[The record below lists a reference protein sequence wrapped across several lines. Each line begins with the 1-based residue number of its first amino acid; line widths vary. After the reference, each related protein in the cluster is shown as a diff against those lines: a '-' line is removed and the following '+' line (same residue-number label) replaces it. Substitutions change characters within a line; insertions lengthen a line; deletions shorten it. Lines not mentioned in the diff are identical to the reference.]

1 MHALRRAG
9 RRASTLPKPS
19 SGIHRVPPST
29 NPIAA
34 SQSVQTTCIRP
45 YSSETTDSTS
55 DRGTPIRKLG
65 TVGKIEEYYQLHK
78 SKGMTANEVARDEIL
93 NEINREKVNPEGGL
107 PPLRFTDIKTGM
119 KYHAGRSLVTGEE
132 AKALYGEFQA
142 HTAIVKPGP
151 TDLPGNPTQVH
162 ILYRNPTSP
171 PERILESIRRLCF
184 NPSYIVTKEFGPH
197 AVKSTDLIN
206 VELGYCS
213 HYLPHELK
221 PMVLVHKNWK
231 ISKGGRSLEKI
242 FRFDNRTSAR
252 DFANGLQRLIKIKVT
267 KTQLVE
273 HHPSFGIYGRRV
285 LVRWGTEQP
294 HEAISSWDIACAK
307 QTDRWA
313 GACNVKDLL
322 PEILEWTF
330 ETKFVD
336 RTEQT
341 QLQAPQSDPET
352 NASDNLMDII
362 EGLMATTK
370 SLMQAAEEPSTVQAT
385 LSMASEALSKTIEKI
400 SKERV
405 ENKEMEAAREEEVLR
420 WLNSEE
426 GASKQEP
433 PKETVDVPQEVIG
446 DLAPEAGVEGPGAVD
461 AEATHADA
469 VDAVVDVETE
479 YLPSET
485 TESQTTEADAVE
497 AETET
502 VQAEVAE
509 AVKTEVTDAPEAVQ
523 TEVVETTQ
531 AEVTE
536 AAHPETAEAVQTEA
550 PTTEAEGESQSRDT
564 AADGQPP
571 NDEKTSQ

>member
-1 MHALRRAG
+1 MHALRCAG
-9 RRASTLPKPS
+9 RHASTIPKPS
-19 SGIHRVPPST
+19 SGIRRIPPSINLIT
-29 NPIAA
+29 AN
-34 SQSVQTTCIRP
+34 QSAPTTCRRP
-45 YSSETTDSTS
+45 YSSKTNEASS
-55 DRGTPIRKLG
+55 ERGTPIRELG

-78 SKGMTANEVARDEIL
+78 VKGMTANEAARDEAIS
-93 NEINREKVNPEGGL
+93 EINRDKVKPEGGL
-107 PPLRFTDIKTGM
+107 PSLRFTDIKTGT

-132 AKALYGEFQA
+132 AKELYNEFKA
-142 HTAIVKPGP
+142 HSAIVKPGP
-151 TDLPGNPTQVH
+151 TDLPGKPTQVH
-162 ILYRNPTSP
+162 ILYREPTSP

-197 AVKSTDLIN
+197 AIKSTDLIN

-221 PMVLVHKNWK
+221 PMVLVHKNWT

-267 KTQLVE
+267 KTMLVE
-273 HHPSFGIYGRRV
+273 HHPAFGIYGRRV
-285 LVRWGTEQP
+285 FVRWGTEQP

-322 PEILEWTF
+322 PEILDWTF

-336 RTEQT
+336 KSNPEQIRQT
-341 QLQAPQSDPET
+341 QQPLQSDPET

-370 SLMQAAEEPSTVQAT
+370 SLMQAAEEPSTVQST

-400 SKERV
+400 SKEKE
-405 ENKEMEAAREEEVLR
+405 ENKELAAAKEAEVLQ

-426 GASKQEP
+426 GTPKQES
-433 PKETVDVPQEVIG
+433 PKETVTVPQEVIEN
-446 DLAPEAGVEGPGAVD
+446 LARTAEVEGSEIVNT
-461 AEATHADA
+461 EATKAET
-469 VDAVVDVETE
+469 VDVVVDVQTE

-485 TESQTTEADAVE
+485 TEPQTAETTAVKVETEAV
-497 AETET
+497 
-502 VQAEVAE
+502 
-509 AVKTEVTDAPEAVQ
+509 
-523 TEVVETTQ
+523 Q

-536 AAHPETAEAVQTEA
+536 AVQAEAT
-550 PTTEAEGESQSRDT
+550 TTEVEGGDRSRD
-564 AADGQPP
+564 APDNVQAP
-571 NDEKTSQ
+571 NNEKASH